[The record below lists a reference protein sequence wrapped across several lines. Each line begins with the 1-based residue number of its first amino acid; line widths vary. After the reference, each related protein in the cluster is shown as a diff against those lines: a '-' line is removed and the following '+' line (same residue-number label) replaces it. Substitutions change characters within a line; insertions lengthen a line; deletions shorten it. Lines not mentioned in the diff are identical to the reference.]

1 MPVSTK
7 TKAVAGL
14 AVLDIARQVATAWSA
29 KHQAEQQRIGFGHGL
44 REDARQVLRET
55 ADRFPTLPSRDQ
67 LQWGF
72 PPIRRRPT
80 FADRMRAWGP
90 IGLVILASTAA
101 VVVAARVIARRE
113 SERDPE
119 EVAAAPP
126 VVGAVRAGSQA
137 IDAGVA
143 KLVEGGSGV
152 ATGTASAIAAGS
164 SAVRTATVDRA
175 KVEID
180 HRVVTPAKRKAVLYG
195 SIGAVGLTM
204 YVILIA
210 VIVQLVVG
218 AVS

>member
-29 KHQAEQQRIGFGHGL
+29 KQQAERQRIGFGHGL

-55 ADRFPTLPSRDQ
+55 RDNFPTLPSRDQ

-80 FADRMRAWGP
+80 VTDRLRTWGP
-90 IGLVILASTAA
+90 IGIVVLAATAA
-101 VVVAARVIARRE
+101 VFAAARLISRRE
-113 SERDPE
+113 AERDPE
-119 EVAAAPP
+119 DVASTAP
-126 VVGAVRAGSQA
+126 VAGAVRAGSQA
-137 IDAGVA
+137 IDAGMA
-143 KLVEGGSGV
+143 KVVSGGSGA

-175 KVEID
+175 KVELD
-180 HRVVTPAKRKAVLYG
+180 QRVVAPAKKKAVFYG
-195 SIGAVGLTM
+195 TVGAVALTI
-204 YVILIA
+204 YVVLIA

>member
-1 MPVSTK
+1 MPVSTR

-14 AVLDIARQVATAWSA
+14 AMLDIARQVATAWSA

-44 REDARQVLRET
+44 REDALQVLRD
-55 ADRFPTLPSRDQ
+55 ARDHVPSRSQ

-72 PPIRRRPT
+72 PPVRREPT
-80 FADRMRAWGP
+80 FGERIRAWGP
-90 IGLVILASTAA
+90 IGVIVFASTAA
-101 VVVAARVIARRE
+101 VIVGARIVARRE
-113 SERDPE
+113 EQRPPD
-119 EVAAAPP
+119 EVATTTP

-137 IDAGVA
+137 IDSGVA

-152 ATGTASAIAAGS
+152 AVGTASAIAAGS
-164 SAVRTATVDRA
+164 SAVRTAAVDRT

-180 HRVVTPAKRKAVLYG
+180 QRVVRPAKKKAIVYG
-195 SIGAVGLTM
+195 SLGAVGLTA

-210 VIVQLVVG
+210 VLVQLVVG

>member
-14 AVLDIARQVATAWSA
+14 ALIDIARQVATAWSA

-55 ADRFPTLPSRDQ
+55 RDHFPMLPARSQ

-72 PPIRRRPT
+72 PPVRREPT
-80 FADRMRAWGP
+80 FSDRFRTWGP
-90 IGLVILASTAA
+90 VGAVIVASTAA
-101 VVVAARVIARRE
+101 VIFAARVIARRE
-113 SERDPE
+113 ADRDPE
-119 EVAAAPP
+119 EVAASTP

-137 IDAGVA
+137 IDAGVT

-152 ATGTASAIAAGS
+152 AVGTASAIAAGS
-164 SAVRTATVDRA
+164 SAVRTAAVDRTR
-175 KVEID
+175 VEID
-180 HRVVTPAKRKAVLYG
+180 QRVVAPAKKKAVLYG
-195 SIGAVGLTM
+195 SIGAVGLTA

-218 AVS
+218 AIS